1 MATGRSAVASVLGS
15 RVGNGEREKKAR
27 LTSGNVIDVDLTF
40 NVHKDFEVK
49 GRP

>member
-15 RVGNGEREKKAR
+15 RVGTTRTKVAR